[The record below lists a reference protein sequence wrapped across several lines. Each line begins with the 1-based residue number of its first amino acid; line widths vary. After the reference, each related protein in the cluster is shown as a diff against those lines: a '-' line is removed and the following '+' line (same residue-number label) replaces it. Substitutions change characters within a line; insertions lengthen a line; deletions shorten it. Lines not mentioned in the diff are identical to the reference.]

1 MEIEKV
7 FKKTGYTSIITSI
20 LLGIL
25 GLIMFLYADTTLKI
39 ITYILGGTLILVGI
53 IKVIGYFSDKGS
65 YDFFNYELI
74 YGIINIIIGI
84 VLITHTGI
92 LEGLLGIVLGIWI
105 IYSCLMRFGLSLK
118 LKSYKRKSWI
128 PTLILS
134 ILMGIVGI
142 YIIVSPDIIIATLG
156 LIVLV
161 YSIMDLIE
169 GITFIVSVKKF
180 EKMEEE

>member
-25 GLIMFLYADTTLKI
+25 GLIMFLYAETTLKI
-39 ITYILGGTLILVGI
+39 ITYILGTTLILAGI
-53 IKVIGYFSDKGS
+53 IKTIGYFSDKGS

-84 VLITHTGI
+84 VLMTHTGI
-92 LEGLLGIVLGIWI
+92 LEGVLGIVLGIWI
-105 IYSCLMRFGLSLK
+105 LYSSLMRFGLSLK
-118 LKSYKRKSWI
+118 LKSYKSKSWLAM
-128 PTLILS
+128 LIIS
-134 ILMGIVGI
+134 ILMGIMGI
-142 YIIVSPDIIIATLG
+142 YIMASPDVIIATLG
-156 LIVLV
+156 IIILV

-169 GITFIVSVKKF
+169 GITFIINVKRF
-180 EKMEEE
+180 ENLKEE